1 MSSIAE
7 RQKKESAPPLN
18 ANNSSWSFYAAIQ
31 IWIIQCHC
39 FICMPCIVNYIF
51 ILIEKK
57 CKTRNFNIF
66 RKWDV
71 QLDHMERNWCS
82 QHNVRPQF
90 YLFSLSPPQPD
101 NYPQRGVLQV
111 SASQYSLNNNNKQ
124 RYIHLV
130 HINTGLNHWFI
141 CVCGFFLATMFL
153 ENPRDWMRLEVCS
166 HIWLYHFWH
175 HGWWCT

>member
-1 MSSIAE
+1 MKKKTFCCLNSAQIVTISMSSIAE

-51 ILIEKK
+51 ILIEKN
-57 CKTRNFNIF
+57 CKTRNINIF

-71 QLDHMERNWCS
+71 QFDRMERNWCS

-111 SASQYSLNNNNKQ
+111 SASQYSLNNNNNKQ

-141 CVCGFFLATMFL
+141 CACGFF
-153 ENPRDWMRLEVCS
+153 
-166 HIWLYHFWH
+166 
-175 HGWWCT
+175 